1 VLSKEDFA
9 ATVGYQ
15 GASAVVDKRVRS
27 KIKKMGPIDALKEG
41 MFRPGFAAALYDSQ
55 VHKNHEILS
64 EAVEFLSKVFNSQLS
79 VDQAKRM
86 LGIQRVPQ
94 EIEKVILL

>member
-1 VLSKEDFA
+1 MLSKEDFA

-27 KIKKMGPIDALKEG
+27 KMKKMGPMDALKEG

-55 VHKNHEILS
+55 VNNNNQVLT
-64 EAVEFLSKVFNSQLS
+64 EAVEFLSKVFNAQLTL
-79 VDQAKRM
+79 DQAKRM

>member
-1 VLSKEDFA
+1 MLSKEDFA

-27 KIKKMGPIDALKEG
+27 KMKKMGPMEALHQG
-41 MFRPGFAAALYDSQ
+41 MFRPGFAAALYDAQVHSKPEVLSETVDFLSQ
-55 VHKNHEILS
+55 VFKTRLT
-64 EAVEFLSKVFNSQLS
+64 

-86 LGIQRVPQ
+86 LGIQRVPE
-94 EIEKVILL
+94 EIQKTILL